1 MTENGRT
8 RFGLDVGTSRIVL
21 ARRCGEDYQFDS
33 QLNAFV
39 SLPGSKLT
47 CGVLEKE
54 RIPHARSDGQ
64 ILVFGDASERFADL
78 LHAETRRPMLEG
90 TLNPEE
96 PDGLNVVRAIVELL
110 GGPGDK
116 SGSKLCYSVPA
127 PPLGSPEAFKFHQA
141 ALAQMLE
148 ELGYEVRSLEEGLAV
163 IFAELADSNYTGI
176 GVSLG
181 AGLTNVCLA
190 YLSVPVVS
198 FSLPKAGDHVDTG
211 AAAVAGEVATRVR
224 VLKEQYFSLNGQPA
238 DGLPAKLRQAL
249 RIYYDDLIRS
259 VVEAMREAF
268 QEQRALPRLNR
279 PLPLVLAGGTALAPG
294 FRDRF
299 ERVLRESDFPLRVSE
314 VRLATDPLH
323 ATAKGAL
330 VAALADM

>member
-1 MTENGRT
+1 MTEDGRT
-8 RFGLDVGTSRIVL
+8 RLGLDVGTSRIVL
-21 ARRCGEDYQFDS
+21 ARRSGDDYQFDS
-33 QLNAFV
+33 QLNAFL
-39 SLPGSKLT
+39 SLPWSKLT
-47 CGVLEKE
+47 SLVLEKE

-90 TLNPEE
+90 ALNPEE

-110 GGPGDK
+110 GGPNAK
-116 SGSKLCYSVPA
+116 AGSKLCYSVPA
-127 PPLGSPEAFKFHQA
+127 PPPGAPETFKFHQA
-141 ALAQMLE
+141 ALAQMLT

-181 AGLTNVCLA
+181 AGLTNACLA

-198 FSLPKAGDHVDTG
+198 FSLPKGGDHIDSR
-211 AAAVAGEVATRVR
+211 AAAAAGEVATRVR
-224 VLKEQYFSLNGQPA
+224 VLKEQYFSLNGHA
-238 DGLPAKLRQAL
+238 AESLPAKLRQAL
-249 RIYYDDLIRS
+249 RVYYDDLIRS
-259 VVEAMREAF
+259 VIQAMGEAF
-268 QEQRALPRLNR
+268 EQQRALPRLNR

-294 FRDRF
+294 FREHF
-299 ERVLRESDFPLRVSE
+299 ERALRESDFPLRVSE
-314 VRLATDPLH
+314 VRLAADPLH

>member
-1 MTENGRT
+1 MSQEGRN

-21 ARRCGEDYQFDS
+21 ARRSGEEYQFDS

-39 SLPGSKLT
+39 SIPWSKLT
-47 CGVLEKE
+47 CEVLEKE

-78 LHAETRRPMLEG
+78 LHTETRRPMLEG
-90 TLNPEE
+90 ALNPEE
-96 PDGLNVVRAIVELL
+96 PEGLSVVRAIVELL
-110 GGPGDK
+110 TGGLERK
-116 SGSKLCYSVPA
+116 GSKLCYSIPA
-127 PPLGSPEAFKFHQA
+127 PPVGSPDAFKFHRV

-148 ELGYEVRSLEEGLAV
+148 ELGFEVRSLEEGLAV
-163 IFAELADSNYTGI
+163 IFAELADFNYTGI

-198 FSLPKAGDHVDTG
+198 FSLPKAGDHVDAG
-211 AAAVAGEVATRVR
+211 AAAAAGEVATRVR
-224 VLKEQYFSLNGQPA
+224 VLKEQYFSLNGLSS
-238 DGLPAKLRQAL
+238 DRLPGKLRQAL
-249 RIYYDDLIRS
+249 RVFYDDLIRG
-259 VVEAMREAF
+259 VIEAMQEAF
-268 QEQRALPRLNR
+268 EQQRALPRLNR
-279 PLPLVLAGGTALAPG
+279 PLPLVLAGGTALVPG

-299 ERVLRESDFPLRVSE
+299 EHALRQTDFPLRVSE
-314 VRLATDPLH
+314 IRLAADPLH
-323 ATAKGAL
+323 APAKGAL

>member
-1 MTENGRT
+1 MSQDGRS

-21 ARRCGEDYQFDS
+21 ARRSGDAYQFDS

-39 SLPGSKLT
+39 NLPWSKLT
-47 CGVLEKE
+47 CAVLEKE

-90 TLNPEE
+90 ALNPQE
-96 PDGLNVVRAIVELL
+96 PDGLGVVRAIVELL
-110 GGPGDK
+110 GGPDHK
-116 SGSKLCYSVPA
+116 AGSKLCYSVPA

-148 ELGYEVRSLEEGLAV
+148 ELGYEVQSLEEGLAV

-211 AAAVAGEVATRVR
+211 AATAAGEVTTRVR
-224 VLKEQYFSLNGQPA
+224 VLKEQYFSLNGQSPDA
-238 DGLPAKLRQAL
+238 LPGKLRQAL
-249 RIYYDDLIRS
+249 RVYYEDVIRG
-259 VVEAMREAF
+259 VVETMRDAF

-299 ERVLRESDFPLRVSE
+299 ERALRDTDFPLRISE
-314 VRLATDPLH
+314 VRLAADPLH